1 MPTHDAG
8 DLETVLKDAAELFG
22 LLSAPMRLHI
32 ISALCQ
38 AVCTQV
44 AIGLDVND
52 QTNKEFV

>member
-1 MPTHDAG
+1 M
-8 DLETVLKDAAELFG
+8 TVNQNEVYDKAVDMFAVVSTLI
-22 LLSAPMRLHI
+22 RLRI

>member
-1 MPTHDAG
+1 M
-8 DLETVLKDAAELFG
+8 TVNQDEVFDKAVDMFAVVSTLI
-22 LLSAPMRLHI
+22 RLRI

>member
-1 MPTHDAG
+1 M
-8 DLETVLKDAAELFG
+8 TVNQNEVFDKAVDMFAVM
-22 LLSAPMRLHI
+22 STPIRLRI

-44 AIGLDVND
+44 AIGMDVND

>member
-1 MPTHDAG
+1 MTANQNEVFDKAVDMFAVMSTPI
-8 DLETVLKDAAELFG
+8 
-22 LLSAPMRLHI
+22 RLRI

-44 AIGLDVND
+44 AIGMDVND

>member
-1 MPTHDAG
+1 M
-8 DLETVLKDAAELFG
+8 TVNQNEIFDKAVDMFAVM
-22 LLSAPMRLHI
+22 STPIRLRI

-44 AIGLDVND
+44 AIGMDVND